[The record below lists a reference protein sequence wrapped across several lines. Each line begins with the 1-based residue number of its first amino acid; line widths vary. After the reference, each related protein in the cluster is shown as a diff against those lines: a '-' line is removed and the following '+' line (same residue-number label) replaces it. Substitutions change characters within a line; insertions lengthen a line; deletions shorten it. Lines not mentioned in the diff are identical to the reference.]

1 MNQKEKV
8 SLILVSIS
16 LTYNFI
22 DVAPS
27 TYRLHIYVSSH
38 NKSQIFLYEKSITPK
53 LKLTNK
59 KSTNFVMQSQLNRS
73 LLLTQI
79 LHQRKAAAVFISSFL
94 KSKLDKIRL
103 MKKSLIIHLMQMR
116 KKSCVKIQSTFRM
129 FIIYNHF
136 KKIFT
141 ESKFIFFY
149 DFNANLFHQFQSS
162 NPYMTNQLKIK
173 LFISKGEQYFK
184 TFSYSKYLN
193 LYYIKIKPKIGV
205 IKKRFKVNFYIHE
218 TCIVDPRYH
227 VEAHS
232 NGEYYNII
240 TNKDIFRKIKK
251 DNEFI
256 RKYVNHRTEAKIRRS
271 NSQDS
276 SLSNT
281 SNIMDQIFNCD
292 TKVEKRYSSDMAYM
306 EEMKPILK
314 KRNKNSKNSSEI
326 RRVSF
331 NKKVEFS
338 Y

>member
-1 MNQKEKV
+1 MN
-8 SLILVSIS
+8 
-16 LTYNFI
+16 
-22 DVAPS
+22 
-27 TYRLHIYVSSH
+27 
-38 NKSQIFLYEKSITPK
+38 NKNSKIVE
-53 LKLTNK
+53 
-59 KSTNFVMQSQLNRS
+59 VQSQLNKS
-73 LLLTQI
+73 LLLSHI
-79 LHQRKAAAVFISSFL
+79 LHQRKSAAVFISSFL
-94 KSKLDKIRL
+94 KSKLNKIRF
-103 MKKSLIIHLMQMR
+103 MRKSLTIHLIQMR

-129 FIIYNHF
+129 FIVYNHF

-149 DFNANLFHQFQSS
+149 DFNSNLFTQFYNN
-162 NPYMTNQLKIK
+162 NPYMSNQLKIK
-173 LFISKGEQYFK
+173 IYYSKGEQYYK
-184 TFSYSKYLN
+184 TFSYSRYLN

-205 IKKRFKVNFYIHE
+205 IKKKFKVNFFINE
-218 TCIVDPRYH
+218 TCIVDPRYQ

-240 TNKDIFRKIKK
+240 TNKDIFRKVKK
-251 DNEFI
+251 GNEFI
-256 RKYVNHRTEAKIRRS
+256 HKAEIKMRRS

-292 TKVEKRYSSDMAYM
+292 TKVEKRYYSDMGNID
-306 EEMKPILK
+306 EMKPILK
-314 KRNKNSKNSSEI
+314 KRNRNSTNSSEI

>member
-1 MNQKEKV
+1 MYIESRRK
-8 SLILVSIS
+8 SLSDFGNYPLIH
-16 LTYNFI
+16 NPI

-27 TYRLHIYVSSH
+27 TYRLHIFISSY
-38 NKSQIFLYEKSITPK
+38 NKSQLFLYEKTITPK
-53 LKLTNK
+53 LKRNNK
-59 KSTNFVMQSQLNRS
+59 NSKFYKMQSQLNKS
-73 LLLTQI
+73 LLLSQI
-79 LHQRKAAAVFISSFL
+79 IHQRKAAAVFISSFL
-94 KSKLDKIRL
+94 KSKLNKIRL
-103 MKKSLIIHLMQMR
+103 MRKSLIIHLIQMR

-129 FIIYNHF
+129 FIVYNHF

-149 DFNANLFHQFQSS
+149 DFNSNLFAQFQNN
-162 NPYMTNQLKIK
+162 NPYTPNQLKIK
-173 LFISKGEQYFK
+173 IYFSKGEQYSK

-205 IKKRFKVNFYIHE
+205 IKKKFKVNFFINK

-240 TNKDIFRKIKK
+240 TNKDIFRKTKK
-251 DNEFI
+251 GNELI
-256 RKYVNHRTEAKIRRS
+256 RKAEIKMRRS

-292 TKVEKRYSSDMAYM
+292 TKVEKKYHSDMACM
-306 EEMKPILK
+306 DEMKPILK
-314 KRNKNSKNSSEI
+314 KRNRNVKNLSEI

>member
-1 MNQKEKV
+1 
-8 SLILVSIS
+8 
-16 LTYNFI
+16 
-22 DVAPS
+22 
-27 TYRLHIYVSSH
+27 
-38 NKSQIFLYEKSITPK
+38 
-53 LKLTNK
+53 
-59 KSTNFVMQSQLNRS
+59 MQSQLNNS

-79 LHQRKAAAVFISSFL
+79 LHQRKAAAIYISSFL
-94 KSKLDKIRL
+94 KSKVDKIKVI
-103 MKKSLIIHLMQMR
+103 KKSLIIHLIKMR

-129 FIIYNHF
+129 FLVFSHF
-136 KKIFT
+136 KKIFS

-149 DFNANLFHQFQSS
+149 DFNANLFHQFKNN
-162 NPYMTNQLKIK
+162 NPYMQNQLKIK
-173 LFISKGEQYFK
+173 IFISKGEQYFR

-205 IKKRFKVNFYIHE
+205 IKKRFKVNFYIND

-240 TNKDIFRKIKK
+240 TNRDIFRKVKK
-251 DNEFI
+251 ENEFFKKCI
-256 RKYVNHRTEAKIRRS
+256 YHKAEIKMRRS

-281 SNIMDQIFNCD
+281 SNIMEQIFNCD

-314 KRNKNSKNSSEI
+314 KRNKNEKNSTEI